1 MDIRQRQSQHSFAS
15 ELLSHCSSSSS
26 SNNYIDL
33 GDMLLH
39 SCPSCH
45 NVRQH
50 VTMYVSQTPVVAVA
64 AERELYVVD
73 ATRLTTSLLQL
84 A

>member
-1 MDIRQRQSQHSFAS
+1 
-15 ELLSHCSSSSS
+15 
-26 SNNYIDL
+26 
-33 GDMLLH
+33 
-39 SCPSCH
+39 
-45 NVRQH
+45 
-50 VTMYVSQTPVVAVA
+50 VTKYVSQTPADAVA